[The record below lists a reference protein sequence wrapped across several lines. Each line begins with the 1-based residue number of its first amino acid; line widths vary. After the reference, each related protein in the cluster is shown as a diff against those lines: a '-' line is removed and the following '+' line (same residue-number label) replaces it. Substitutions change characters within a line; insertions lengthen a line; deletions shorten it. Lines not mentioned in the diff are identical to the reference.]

1 MIDQLRE
8 AVLGFIRVFNGL
20 PIGKRIA
27 LGAVGVFMLVG
38 ILLTAHLSSGDDY
51 TLLYSNLSQDDTLA
65 VTEKLKE
72 RLVPYK
78 LENGGKVIMVT
89 TKNIYQLRL
98 ELAGEGIPSG
108 GGIGFELFDQST
120 FGMTEFIQN
129 LNFRRALQGELQ
141 RTINSIGI
149 VKSSRVHIVIPKD
162 SFFEE
167 DRKKASASVVLE
179 LRGNR
184 RPSDEQIDSI
194 LNLVASSVEG
204 LASNNITIV
213 DNKGNLLS
221 FPEEDSDMHRLTVK
235 QMEYKSAI
243 ETGMESRIRTMIERI
258 SGRGKVVVRV
268 SAKVNFRQT
277 QQTEEIYD
285 PNSQVA
291 RSEQRL
297 EEKATGASM
306 PSGIAGVQSNLP
318 AESQA
323 EGGLSRPATSSK
335 VNETI
340 NYEIN
345 KTVKTIM
352 EPTSILEKLSVAVL
366 VDGKY
371 TTAENS
377 DGKSVRTFQP
387 LSDEERA
394 RIDGLVR
401 SAIGFD
407 PSRED
412 KVTIESMQFDTS
424 EIMGEIETMGSMS
437 EGEFILSV
445 IKYAGLGVMGLILF
459 LLVVRPIMG
468 WISGSTAEVEELKT
482 FPKTLATMEQ
492 ELENLIIK
500 EESQVAFKER
510 VSELVAENPEA
521 AANLVRAW
529 LKTRG

>member
-8 AVLGFIRVFNGL
+8 ALLAFIRVFNGL

-27 LGAVGVFMLVG
+27 LSAVGVFMIVG
-38 ILLTAHLSSGDDY
+38 ILLTAYLSGGDNY
-51 TLLYSNLSQDDTLA
+51 TLLYSNLSQEDTLA

-72 RLVPYK
+72 RLVPFR
-78 LENGGKVIMVT
+78 LDNGGKVIMVS

-167 DRKKASASVVLE
+167 DRKKTTASVVLE

-184 RPSDEQIDSI
+184 RPSDEQIQSI

-204 LASNNITIV
+204 LDPNSITVV
-213 DNKGNLLS
+213 DHKGNLLS
-221 FPEEDSDMHRLTVK
+221 FPEEDNDVHRLTVK

-243 ETGMESRIRTMIERI
+243 ENNLESRIRTMIERI
-258 SGRGKVVVRV
+258 SGKGKVVVRV

-297 EEKATGASM
+297 EEKSTGASM

-318 AESQA
+318 AEAQA
-323 EGGLSRPATSSK
+323 EAALSRPATASK
-335 VNETI
+335 VNETV

-352 EPTSILEKLSVAVL
+352 EPTSELEKLSVAVL

-371 TTAENS
+371 TETQNS
-377 DGKSVRTFQP
+377 DGAMVRTFQP
-387 LSDEERA
+387 LGDEERA
-394 RIDGLVR
+394 RIDSLVR

-407 PSRED
+407 PARQD

-424 EIMGEIETMGSMS
+424 DIMGEIGTMGTMAEGDFIISM
-437 EGEFILSV
+437 V
-445 IKYAGLGVMGLILF
+445 KYAGVGILGIVIF
-459 LLVVRPIMG
+459 LMVVRPIMG
-468 WISGSTAEVEELKT
+468 WVSGSTAEVEELKT
-482 FPKTLATMEQ
+482 FPKTLAKMEE

-500 EESQVAFKER
+500 EESAVPFKER
-510 VSELVAENPEA
+510 VSQLVAENPEA